1 MSEYLVSARKYR
13 PKNFEDVVGQSHVTK
28 TLINAISNNQISHAY
43 IFCGPR
49 GVGKTTC
56 ARIFANKI
64 NNINIDKKQDGIFN
78 IFELDAA
85 SNNSVDDIRDLVAQ
99 TRIPPQNGKY
109 KVYII
114 DEVHMLSK
122 AAFNAFLKTLEEPP
136 KYCVFILATTEKQKL
151 IPTILSRCQIFEFH
165 RINSLDIK
173 SHLFSL
179 VEKEKLTVDEKSI
192 KLIAESADGA
202 LRDALSTFDKI
213 ISFCGKNWNHEDV
226 EILLKSLNPKRVL
239 LFIEKIK
246 NHEINET
253 LIDFNNLIEKGFEG
267 KDLVISLIEFYRN
280 IMLCKNQSS
289 IEIIKCDS
297 ETKSHL
303 IELSKVISTEK
314 ILNYLD
320 ILLESQKQYNRSFN
334 QRFLVELCLM
344 QLCSIDNSTKKKNII
359 DPPNKFDLKK
369 KNEETV
375 SIKNIKEVDEV
386 DVKNS
391 EDNSNISEQKKITD
405 INNKIDQKILEK
417 STPQNDIK
425 KIEDPILESSI
436 LGKTIQE
443 CLENDKPTQEKKIEE
458 EKVEDLISLEHNT
471 LQPHWLELCNHLK
484 NSGKMNL
491 YSTLLNQEKV
501 QIKDNVIEIKVQSE
515 TQKKEILDN
524 NNLIVDFLKN
534 YTKVNYIKLIVDLV
548 KFKEDQLLYTNED
561 KLKFII
567 NEKPSV
573 IELIKKL
580 NLEIKE

>member
-1 MSEYLVSARKYR
+1 MPEYLVSARKYR

-165 RINSLDIK
+165 RINSVDIK

-179 VEKEKLTVDEKSI
+179 VEKEKLLVDEKSI

-213 ISFCGKNWNHEDV
+213 ISFCGKNWIHEDV

-239 LFIEKIK
+239 SFIEKIQNQK
-246 NHEINET
+246 IHETI
-253 LIDFNNLIEKGFEG
+253 IDFNNLIEKGFEG

-297 ETKSHL
+297 EIKLHL
-303 IELSKVISTEK
+303 VELSKVISTEN
-314 ILNYLD
+314 ILSYLD
-320 ILLESQKQYNRSFN
+320 ILLECQKQYNSSFN

-344 QLCSIDNSTKKKNII
+344 QLCSIDNFNKKKKII

-369 KNEETV
+369 KNEETP
-375 SIKNIKEVDEV
+375 SIKNIKEVD
-386 DVKNS
+386 VKKS
-391 EDNSNISEQKKITD
+391 EEDSKILEQKIITD
-405 INNKIDQKILEK
+405 TNNKIDKK
-417 STPQNDIK
+417 SSEESTTQNDIEK
-425 KIEDPILESSI
+425 KDEDPILETSI
-436 LGKTIQE
+436 LGKTILE
-443 CLENDKPTQEKKIEE
+443 CLENNKPIQEKKIEKE
-458 EKVEDLISLEHNT
+458 EVADLISLGHNT
-471 LQPHWLELCNHLK
+471 LQPHWLKLCNHLK
-484 NSGKMNL
+484 NTGKMNL
-491 YSTLLNQEKV
+491 YSTLLNQEKI
-501 QIKDNVIEIKVQSE
+501 QIKDNIIDIKVQSE
-515 TQKKEILDN
+515 TQKKEIFDN
-524 NNLIVDFLKN
+524 NNLIIDFLKDN
-534 YTKVNYIKLIVDLV
+534 TKVNYIKLIVNLEKLKDD
-548 KFKEDQLLYTNED
+548 KLLYTNED

-573 IELIKKL
+573 VELIKKL